1 MDLKLKGKT
10 AFISGSTSGIG
21 FATAQVLLKE
31 GMKVYINGR
40 TQNSVEIA
48 LKKLE
53 KAVPKAEV
61 FGVAADFSEEKEL
74 KKIQTAIPNVDVL
87 INNVG
92 IYTSSSFFDTSTA
105 TWQEQFQVNV
115 MSGVA
120 LSKFY
125 IKGML
130 ERNWGRVFFLSSEC
144 AYIVPT
150 DLISY
155 SATKASLHAIS
166 RGLAQLT
173 KGTGVTSNV
182 VVPGSTLSEGAQRF
196 LKEKAT
202 EEKTTPQEVEV
213 NFFKTERTQSL
224 LQRFATVEEVA
235 TTIAYYSS
243 PLAVATNG
251 AIIKVDGGSSGGA
264 L

>member
-53 KAVPKAEV
+53 KAVPKAQV

-92 IYTSSSFFDTSTA
+92 IYTSSSFFDTTSA

-125 IKGML
+125 
-130 ERNWGRVFFLSSEC
+130 
-144 AYIVPT
+144 
-150 DLISY
+150 
-155 SATKASLHAIS
+155 
-166 RGLAQLT
+166 
-173 KGTGVTSNV
+173 
-182 VVPGSTLSEGAQRF
+182 
-196 LKEKAT
+196 
-202 EEKTTPQEVEV
+202 
-213 NFFKTERTQSL
+213 
-224 LQRFATVEEVA
+224 
-235 TTIAYYSS
+235 
-243 PLAVATNG
+243 
-251 AIIKVDGGSSGGA
+251 
-264 L
+264 